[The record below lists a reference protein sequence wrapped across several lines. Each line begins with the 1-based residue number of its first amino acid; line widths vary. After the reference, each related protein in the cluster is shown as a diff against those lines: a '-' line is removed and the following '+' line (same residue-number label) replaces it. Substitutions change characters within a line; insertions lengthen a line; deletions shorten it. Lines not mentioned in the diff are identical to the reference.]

1 MLPEYWKNSLRGND
15 KMLKRHLKGNGY
27 RREVVDEMLQTLKG
41 TKKLE
46 AGIPRLVNDIR
57 HRAGNDEEMGY
68 GECSGKGALRECHRE
83 K

>member
-57 HRAGNDEEMGY
+57 QRTGNDGEINCEE
-68 GECSGKGALRECHRE
+68 A
-83 K
+83 